1 LSFATRPDDEIAA
14 AIESAI
20 PIRNVVTLT
29 TSMGRLTQQLILLS
43 TYIRQSHS
51 ITKPQEE

>member
-51 ITKPQEE
+51 ITKPQQE